1 MIIKENVNSTIKSS
15 EAVYKLIKQCLD
27 ERQETEK
34 HKEYLY
40 IVGLDSQN
48 KVLFVDINSIGTV
61 NKGAVNIREIFR
73 IALIKNAS
81 SIILSH
87 NHPSGGVSPSSADTD
102 VTKTVKTLG
111 KVMDVPLLDHVIV
124 GEDKYFSFGD
134 LGLV

>member
-124 GEDKYFSFGD
+124 GEDKYFSFAD